1 MDIENVR
8 EPSVPARELATI
20 CVLAIVAGAV
30 IGVVG
35 GAFRWCLERLERW
48 RIHTVEWAHELPGP
62 GWLVPV
68 GITILG
74 ALLAALIVRMVP
86 LASGSGIQHVE
97 AVDRGQA
104 EPPPLSVLPSRFVG
118 TLLSIGSGLVLGRE
132 GPIVH
137 MGAAVGAETAR
148 RARRPEHERLLQT
161 SVSGAGLAVAFNA
174 PIGGALFVVEEV
186 TGSFRFRTVVPV
198 VLSVAAAVACSRT
211 IVGDTPDFAV
221 DPIAPPSIVLLPVFV
236 VFGLLTGL
244 LGAAYNR
251 MVLGSLS
258 VVESVRS
265 LSPVTKAAIIGGL
278 IGLLSVVAP
287 WAGGGGDSLVQH
299 VVSGG
304 ALALPVVAWYVL
316 LRFVAGPLSYAAG
329 TPGGLFAPLLALGA
343 LWGLLCAGICTAI
356 VPGIGSSLAVPMAI
370 AGMAALF
377 GASVRAPIT
386 GVVLVVEMTA
396 ATGVTVPMLAAT
408 ICAVVVAYSTRVPP
422 IYDSLRD
429 RMFGA
434 LPHRG

>member
-1 MDIENVR
+1 MADPHR
-8 EPSVPARELATI
+8 
-20 CVLAIVAGAV
+20 
-30 IGVVG
+30 GV
-35 GAFRWCLERLERW
+35 
-48 RIHTVEWAHELPGP
+48 AHELPGP

-118 TLLSIGSGLVLGRE
+118 ALLSIGSGLVLGRE

-137 MGAAVGAETAR
+137 MGAAVGAEAAR
-148 RARRPEHERLLQT
+148 RARHPEHERLLQT

-174 PIGGALFVVEEV
+174 PIGGALFVFEEV
-186 TGSFRFRTVVPV
+186 TGSFRVRTVVP
-198 VLSVAAAVACSRT
+198 
-211 IVGDTPDFAV
+211 
-221 DPIAPPSIVLLPVFV
+221 
-236 VFGLLTGL
+236 
-244 LGAAYNR
+244 
-251 MVLGSLS
+251 

-278 IGLLSVVAP
+278 VGLLSVVAP

-299 VVSGG
+299 VVGGG

-343 LWGLLCAGICTAI
+343 LWGLLCAGICAAI
-356 VPGIGSSLAVPMAI
+356 VPGLGSSLAVPMAI

-396 ATGVTVPMLAAT
+396 ATGVTVPMLAAA

-434 LPHRG
+434 PPARG